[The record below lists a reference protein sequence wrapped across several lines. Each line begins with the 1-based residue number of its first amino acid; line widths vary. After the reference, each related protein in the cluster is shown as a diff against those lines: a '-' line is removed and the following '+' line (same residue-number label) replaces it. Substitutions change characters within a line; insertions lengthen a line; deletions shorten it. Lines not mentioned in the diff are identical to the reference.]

1 MAEAVVDSVPAA
13 HRGQILAALMV
24 ATGIAALD
32 ATIVATAV
40 PSIVADVGGFSSFP
54 WVFSIY
60 LLTQAVTVPIYGRLS
75 DLFGRKPILF
85 TGISIFLAGSVLSG
99 SAWSMTTL
107 IAFRG
112 LQGLGA
118 GAIVP
123 ITSTIIGDLYSVEER
138 GKAQGYISGVWGI
151 ASVLGPT
158 LGGLFSEYA
167 SWRWIFFVNIPV
179 GVAALVMLQLHL
191 HERVERRPHRIDFEG
206 AVVLTG
212 ALSLGILGLLEGG
225 VQWAWTSAASVGL
238 FAGALALLAGFVAIE
253 RRAKEPILPLWLFR
267 RRILLAGNLSA
278 VALGAVLIGQT
289 SYVPTYAQGV
299 VGVGAV
305 LAGLALCGYSFGW
318 SIASAVSPRLY
329 LRFSFRTTALLGGAG
344 MIAGSLFFVFAIHE
358 NSGLWRVA
366 VATLITGF
374 GLGFSSTSVIVALQ
388 SVVGWSRRGVV
399 TGANLFMRSI
409 GSAVGVAVLGSIANT
424 TLKHRFDRP
433 PASLRGKLP
442 RSVDAASLSFSH
454 GHRSPQLVAY
464 IRHALFAA
472 THWIF
477 WAIVAVALLGVGA
490 QALLP
495 RRTEQLFPDG

>member
-225 VQWAWTSAASVGL
+225 VSGRGRRRPASVSLPARLRSSPDSSRSSG
-238 FAGALALLAGFVAIE
+238 G
-253 RRAKEPILPLWLFR
+253 RRSR
-267 RRILLAGNLSA
+267 SCRSGS
-278 VALGAVLIGQT
+278 
-289 SYVPTYAQGV
+289 S
-299 VGVGAV
+299 
-305 LAGLALCGYSFGW
+305 
-318 SIASAVSPRLY
+318 
-329 LRFSFRTTALLGGAG
+329 GGAS
-344 MIAGSLFFVFAIHE
+344 SLP
-358 NSGLWRVA
+358 
-366 VATLITGF
+366 AT
-374 GLGFSSTSVIVALQ
+374 
-388 SVVGWSRRGVV
+388 SRRS
-399 TGANLFMRSI
+399 RS
-409 GSAVGVAVLGSIANT
+409 A
-424 TLKHRFDRP
+424 P
-433 PASLRGKLP
+433 C
-442 RSVDAASLSFSH
+442 
-454 GHRSPQLVAY
+454 
-464 IRHALFAA
+464 
-472 THWIF
+472 
-477 WAIVAVALLGVGA
+477 
-490 QALLP
+490 
-495 RRTEQLFPDG
+495 